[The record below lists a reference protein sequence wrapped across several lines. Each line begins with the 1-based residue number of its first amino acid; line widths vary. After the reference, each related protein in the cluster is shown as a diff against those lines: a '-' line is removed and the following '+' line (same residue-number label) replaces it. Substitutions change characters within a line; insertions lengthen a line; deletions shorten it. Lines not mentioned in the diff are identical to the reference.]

1 MEKGY
6 LMAKAGILN
15 SVPYL
20 LMAPSKKIWIDYDDE
35 ADVLYMSFQKPQKA
49 NDSVMEDNVIYHYQ
63 DQNLVGIT
71 VLRASEFG
79 GVSPEKL

>member
-1 MEKGY
+1 
-6 LMAKAGILN
+6 
-15 SVPYL
+15 
-20 LMAPSKKIWIDYDDE
+20 
-35 ADVLYMSFQKPQKA
+35 
-49 NDSVMEDNVIYHYQ
+49 IYHYQ